1 MPFTFF
7 KSKPKTISEGYAQ
20 YTGSQIAAGGGPP
33 GSEKFTASKKT
44 TFGFSQAKDDFLM
57 DIGAKDKTIDYYARL
72 DDRKTRSKAASK
84 NLGKDIFGR
93 EASETKKTKSVKD
106 KKAEER
112 KLAIQKLRDE
122 ARERRRKFYQQKD
135 IETLN
140 IRQRLGLA

>member
-1 MPFTFF
+1 VPFTFF
-7 KSKPKTISEGYAQ
+7 KTKTPKAVSEAGKIVSGNVLSIKGDYKSPKTGF
-20 YTGSQIAAGGGPP
+20 
-33 GSEKFTASKKT
+33 EKI
-44 TFGFSQAKDDFLM
+44 KDDFLM
-57 DIGAKDKTIDYYARL
+57 DIGAKEKDVDYYARL
-72 DDRKTRSKAASK
+72 DDRKARSKAASK
-84 NLGKDIFGR
+84 NLGKDIFGN
-93 EASETKKTKSVKD
+93 EVSETKKTKSVKD

>member
-33 GSEKFTASKKT
+33 GSEKFTESKKT

-72 DDRKTRSKAASK
+72 DDRKARSKAASK